1 MLSNSVITRTR
12 KKHETPQVYMYD
24 KNILILPPGAVI
36 NARTMQ
42 IKMFLDIQ

>member
-1 MLSNSVITRTR
+1 MFAFDFSHGFTVYL
-12 KKHETPQVYMYD
+12 ETFLYYVYD